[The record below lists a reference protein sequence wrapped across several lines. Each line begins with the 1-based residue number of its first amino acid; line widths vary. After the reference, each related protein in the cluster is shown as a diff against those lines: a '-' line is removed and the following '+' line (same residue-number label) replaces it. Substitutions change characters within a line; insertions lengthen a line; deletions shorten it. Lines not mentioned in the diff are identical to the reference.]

1 MNPFTYF
8 IAAPF
13 GNYLKYNRDAKMQ
26 HCVSVTGTWTLK
38 RRGGWL
44 KRIWRIASTL
54 RYDSKLRGWTNRLGL
69 PNEGLLYGLNK
80 ISKKDLLSIAAIEY
94 GDWIKI
100 YNILDDNISLEINL
114 SCPNVDETESLW
126 QDLPVFCRSKKRKW
140 CIAKISPLT
149 SEKQLQYLIEKVG
162 FQQMHLCNTLP
173 SGTRGGLSGPELKP
187 YVIRLIDLVRSRWG
201 NDIELIAGGGVRTIS
216 DVNDYISAGANH
228 ISLGTVCFT
237 PWKVKSIIKKI
248 PNVNNQILI

>member
-13 GNYLKYNRDAKMQ
+13 GNYLKYNRDAEMQ
-26 HCVSVTGTWTLK
+26 HCISVTGTWTLK
-38 RRGGWL
+38 RRGGLL
-44 KRIWRIASTL
+44 KRIWKIASTL

-69 PNEGLLYGLNK
+69 PNEGLLHGL
-80 ISKKDLLSIAAIEY
+80 KKMSQNDVLSIAAIED

-114 SCPNVDETESLW
+114 SCPNIDETESLW
-126 QDLPVFCRSKKRKW
+126 KDLPAFCKSQKRKW

-149 SEKQLQYLIEKVG
+149 SEGQLQYLIEKVG
-162 FQQMHLCNTLP
+162 FQQIHLCNTLP
-173 SGTRGGLSGPELKP
+173 SGKRGGLSGPELKP
-187 YVIRLIDLVRSRWG
+187 YVIGLLDLVRSRWG
-201 NDIELIAGGGVRTIS
+201 NDIELIAGGGVKTIR

-237 PWKVKSIIKKI
+237 PWRVKRIIKNI
-248 PNVNNQILI
+248 PNLSN